1 MWCLVVAFGFHL
13 ICVSG
18 INYGCS
24 SCDGCPTIEW
34 VVQPLLVASSQ
45 KWAVGCWCWASS
57 MERWAG
63 GKIVRALACGRE
75 CEVMMGGASL
85 AGCADVLSG
94 CGVVVWLAA
103 QRLARW
109 RWSEVWAG
117 RSIGAEVDQLSV
129 RWAWAARAWAVG
141 GVSHER
147 ILRESSEI

>member
-1 MWCLVVAFGFHL
+1 M
-13 ICVSG
+13 
-18 INYGCS
+18 
-24 SCDGCPTIEW
+24 
-34 VVQPLLVASSQ
+34 QPLLVASSQ

-63 GKIVRALACGRE
+63 GKVVRALACGRE

-103 QRLARW
+103 QRFGSLAVVGRVGGSKH
-109 RWSEVWAG
+109 WSRG
-117 RSIGAEVDQLSV
+117 RS
-129 RWAWAARAWAVG
+129 AVG
-141 GVSHER
+141 SMGMGSASVGCEVSHGR